1 MGASWRFDERIW
13 VKKWGFSKRDIR
25 LLRPIAAQLAAYG
38 FEPDLNRHLEV
49 LKAHFHR
56 SAFKDRRKTLLED
69 LAESGESIGSIYYGI
84 MEPANFFH
92 ELWLYQHFKYLDTPK
107 WRVKAFR
114 EHRSMVIQSISSSS
128 PLSAGLKKRISAE
141 FKKLTTD
148 KSSLGAALEFIEL
161 EWTSDQRALIQSR
174 LGRLGI
180 EGKKSRE
187 RVHGWGDAAR
197 ILSGHLKAQKVKNYQ
212 TAAFR
217 FLNLVY
223 PDFVRW
229 LTTTRARKDFMRS
242 RRRCRISTKSGGTLA

>member
-1 MGASWRFDERIW
+1 MSWRFEEQIW
-13 VKKWGFSKRDIR
+13 VKKWGFSQQDIR
-25 LLRPIAAQLAAYG
+25 LLRPVAAQLEAFG

-56 SAFKDRRKTLLED
+56 SAFISRRKNLVRE
-69 LAESGESIGSIYYGI
+69 LAESGESIGSLYYGI

-92 ELWLYQHFKYLDTPK
+92 ELWLYQHCKYLDTPK

-114 EHRSMVIQSISSSS
+114 ENRSMVFQAISGSS

-161 EWTSDQRALIQSR
+161 EWTSEQRALIQSR

-180 EGKKSRE
+180 EGRKSRE
-187 RVHGWGDAAR
+187 RVHGWRDAAR
-197 ILSGHLKAQKVKNYQ
+197 ILSGYLKARKVKNYQ
-212 TAAFR
+212 TAPYR
-217 FLNLVY
+217 FLNLAY

-229 LTTTRARKDFMRS
+229 LPTTRARKEFMRS
-242 RRRCRISTKSGGTLA
+242 RRRRRISTKSGGTLA

>member
-1 MGASWRFDERIW
+1 M
-13 VKKWGFSKRDIR
+13 
-25 LLRPIAAQLAAYG
+25 RPVAAQLEARRFKPG
-38 FEPDLNRHLEV
+38 LNRDLEV

-56 SAFKDRRKTLLED
+56 SGYIGRRKTLLGD
-69 LAESGESIGSIYYGI
+69 LAESGESIGGIYYGI

-114 EHRSMVIQSISSSS
+114 EHRSMVAQAISRRS
-128 PLSAGLKKRISAE
+128 PLSAGLKKRVRSE
-141 FKKLTTD
+141 FKNITTD
-148 KSSLGAALEFIEL
+148 RSSLGAALEFIEL
-161 EWTSDQRALIQSR
+161 EWSSEQRALIESR

-187 RVHGWGDAAR
+187 RLHGWGDAAR
-197 ILSGHLKAQKVKNYQ
+197 ILSGHLKARKVKNYQ

-229 LTTTRARKDFMRS
+229 LPTTRARKDFMRS
-242 RRRCRISTKSGGTLA
+242 RRRRRISTKSGGTLA